1 MKSFHVNT
9 DKYFMNNFRFIHTNA
24 RRIALI
30 LLVCLFS
37 FAGGQQSHVDT
48 ILTISEARIDANHDF
63 IPDRIGQRITV
74 GGRANVYSG
83 SIHTDRL
90 VVFLQDDESGIELY
104 NTEFG
109 APIAEG
115 DSVVATGYVEQFE
128 GLTRLSQVTYHSI
141 YVARPMPLPIT
152 LSIANMNSEKY
163 EGMLINAFGGITR
176 KWEDAYGSYLCVRE
190 HQSAKDSI
198 VVFLFFRHQPGIDF
212 KKFEVGDKVT
222 VTGILAQFARGG
234 ALNTGYEIFPR
245 YASDIELIG
254 VTTRSYLIAIYI
266 IVGVLAVVLL
276 WVWLLRRQVALQ
288 TKELRDSENRFRITA
303 EQSGQLVYAY
313 DLDTGIITWAGAI
326 QEVIGFTSDEFQ
338 TTTIIDW
345 RKRIHPKDY
354 DAVVAYLDEAEK
366 TTSHY
371 FVEYRYR
378 RKNGEYIY
386 VEDHGAYIK
395 NESGKIYRVLG
406 TIANI
411 NERKLAEESV
421 QHERNLLRT
430 VIDFLPDA
438 VYTKDLNCRKTLTN
452 RVDVYN
458 MGQKSE
464 ADVLGKNDYE
474 LFPKELAEGFI
485 ADDRSVI
492 QTGQPVINREE
503 YVIDAKGQK
512 HFLLTTKLPFRDEQN
527 QIIGLIGIGRDITEH
542 KLAEEAL
549 QHERNLLRTVIDN
562 LPDMIFFKDVEGRY
576 ILDNLPHLRSLGM
589 KHREDIIGK
598 TSFDFNPPELAK
610 HYMED
615 EMHVIQSKQEMIGK
629 EELAFHRD
637 SGEQRWHLTSRVPL
651 LDSQGNV
658 TGIVGIARDITE
670 HKQAEVERER
680 LIKELQKALADIKTL
695 SGLVPICANC
705 KKIRDDKG
713 YWTQIEKY
721 IQDRSEAHFSH
732 GICPDCMKK
741 LYPEYGAKG
750 KSKE

>member
-1 MKSFHVNT
+1 
-9 DKYFMNNFRFIHTNA
+9 MNNFHFIHTNA

-30 LLVCLFS
+30 LLVCPFS

-48 ILTISEARIDANHDF
+48 ILTISEAHIDANHDF

-83 SIHTDRL
+83 AIHTDRL
-90 VVFLQDDESGIELY
+90 VVFLQDDGSGIELY

-152 LSIANMNSEKY
+152 LSIATMNSEKY
-163 EGMLINAFGGITR
+163 EGMLINAFGVITR

-190 HQSAKDSI
+190 HQSDKDSI

-212 KKFEVGDKVT
+212 KKFEVGDRVT

-245 YASDIELIG
+245 YTSDIELIG

-326 QEVIGFTSDEFQ
+326 QEVIGFTPDEFQ
-338 TTTIIDW
+338 TTIIDW

-395 NESGKIYRVLG
+395 NKSGKIYRVLG

-411 NERKLAEESV
+411 NERRLAEDAL
-421 QHERNLLRT
+421 QQERNLLRT
-430 VIDFLPDA
+430 VID
-438 VYTKDLNCRKTLTN
+438 K
-452 RVDVYN
+452 
-458 MGQKSE
+458 
-464 ADVLGKNDYE
+464 
-474 LFPKELAEGFI
+474 
-485 ADDRSVI
+485 
-492 QTGQPVINREE
+492 
-503 YVIDAKGQK
+503 
-512 HFLLTTKLPFRDEQN
+512 
-527 QIIGLIGIGRDITEH
+527 
-542 KLAEEAL
+542 
-549 QHERNLLRTVIDN
+549 

-637 SGEQRWHLTSRVPL
+637 TGEQRWHLTSRVPL

-670 HKQAEVERER
+670 HKQAEAERER
-680 LIKELQKALADIKTL
+680 LIKELQKALVDIKTL

-732 GICPDCMKK
+732 GMCPDCMKK
-741 LYPEYGAKG
+741 LYPDFVPKE